1 MSALPQAGFDEWY
14 VFDEPAELGR
24 RFRLGFG
31 NTVRAL
37 SLMALLATVVTSLA
51 AQVSQDEKSPKSQAP
66 TVTSANDGIFAAF
79 QTHPLVGIGDHH
91 GMAQEEDFFASLIR
105 DKRFATEVGNVVV
118 EFGDAAQQG
127 TVDRYLSGEDVPYEQ
142 LRKVWSDTVGW
153 IPTVTALGYINF
165 YAQVREVNQGL
176 PPEQR
181 IHVWL
186 GDPPVDWSKIRS
198 KSDWSQVIGNLFRE
212 RDSYP
217 ADLIATQILAKKKK
231 ALVIYGTSHLYAE
244 KRLKA
249 LVEQS
254 HPGAFFLVTPYSGFI
269 EKSCSDAFEQAIHD
283 WPYPALAFPVRDSN
297 LKGLLRAPD
306 CHFWPAS
313 AFSFPPNETDSEKA
327 KEMADIEDWSS
338 GGAGDALLYLGPAT
352 NLTQSP
358 IAPDLYLDA
367 DFRKEIDRRAFM
379 RNGQHLT
386 WPAVRNNPVSPSYLH
401 SYGDAGRDPK

>member
-1 MSALPQAGFDEWY
+1 MILSAA
-14 VFDEPAELGR
+14 
-24 RFRLGFG
+24 
-31 NTVRAL
+31 
-37 SLMALLATVVTSLA
+37 VVMSLA
-51 AQVSQDEKSPKSQAP
+51 AQVSLDDKSADSQAP
-66 TVTSANDGIFAAF
+66 TVTSAKEGIFTAF
-79 QTHPLVGIGDHH
+79 MTHPLVGIGDHH
-91 GMAQEEDFFASLIR
+91 GMAQEEDFYAALIR

-127 TVDRYLSGEDVPYEQ
+127 TLDRYLSGEDIPYEQ

-153 IPTVTALGYINF
+153 IPTVTALGYMNF
-165 YAQVREVNQGL
+165 YAQVREVNLGL

-198 KSDWSQVIGNLFRE
+198 KNDLSQVIGNLFAE

-217 ADLIATQILAKKKK
+217 ADLIAAQILAKKKK
-231 ALVIYGTSHLYAE
+231 ALVIYGTSHFYAE

-249 LVEQS
+249 LVEQRQ
-254 HPGAFFLVTPYSGFI
+254 PGAFFLVTPYAGFI
-269 EKSCSDAFEQAIHD
+269 EKSCSDAFELAIHN
-283 WPYPALAFPVRDSN
+283 WPHPALAVPVRDSN
-297 LKGLLRAPD
+297 LKRLLRAPG
-306 CHFWPAS
+306 CRFWPAS
-313 AFSFPPNETDSEKA
+313 AFSFPSNETESEKA

-338 GGAGDALLYLGPAT
+338 GIAGDALLYLGPAT
-352 NLTQSP
+352 SLTQSP

-379 RNGQHLT
+379 MNRQHLT

-401 SYGDAGRDPK
+401 SYSDAGKDPK